1 MVLGPSLDSCIRPQP
16 GAKFPVTVD
25 DIFSVPNMT
34 ITPALLFE
42 PGSTVVTI
50 GSCFARNI
58 EEALAGVGFDVPM
71 MRFSVPRSEWDGARS
86 NGILNRYTSYAIAQL
101 VSWVTDSLESPDE
114 PHDREFW
121 IEVDANHG
129 VDMDL
134 GGLAPV
140 SQSRF
145 HDRLSE
151 LLEVCATLRTASIVV
166 ITLGQTESWVYEPTG
181 LHWSG
186 APAVP
191 SLRSLWPQTR
201 LVTASV
207 PDVVETMSTT
217 MGLIRRLNP
226 EAQVLLT
233 ISPVPA
239 THYWSGTPALRA
251 YWESKLTLWNA
262 AQELVRSHDFAHYF
276 PSFEAVHLTP
286 GAWQEDR
293 IHVTDA
299 AVRRIVG
306 SLLEANSTGV
316 AAMPMPG
323 DPGYVTSIVE
333 PAASLKGR
341 VARKL
346 RGTPR

>member
-1 MVLGPSLDSCIRPQP
+1 MTLGPSLDSCIRPQP

-34 ITPALLFE
+34 ITPPLLFE
-42 PGSTVVTI
+42 PGSSVVTI

-71 MRFSVPRSEWDGARS
+71 MRFSVPRTEWDGARS
-86 NGILNRYTSYAIAQL
+86 NGILNRYTPHAIAQL
-101 VSWVTDSLESPDE
+101 VSWVADSLDAPDGD
-114 PHDREFW
+114 HDQPFW
-121 IEVDANHG
+121 IEQDADHG
-129 VDMDL
+129 IDMDL

-140 SQSRF
+140 SPDRF
-145 HDRLSE
+145 RERRAE
-151 LLEVCATLRTASIVV
+151 LLAVCSTIQTASIVV
-166 ITLGQTESWVYEPTG
+166 ITLGQTESWVYAPTG

-191 SLRSLWPQTR
+191 SLRALWPDTR

-207 PDVVETMSTT
+207 EDVTATMSQTLV
-217 MGLIRRLNP
+217 LIRRLNP
-226 EAQVLLT
+226 GAHVLLT

-239 THYWSGTPALRA
+239 TRYWSGTPALRA
-251 YWESKLTLWNA
+251 YWESKLTLWTA
-262 AQELVRSHDFAHYF
+262 AQELVRSHDFVHYF

-293 IHVTDA
+293 IHVTDE

-306 SLLEANSTGV
+306 SLLQANSTGIADV
-316 AAMPMPG
+316 PMPG
-323 DPGYVTSIVE
+323 DPGYVTSLVE
-333 PAASLKGR
+333 APTSLKGR